1 MKLWQLG
8 LSGALLAA
16 GVAAGATLLFGA
28 KTQTTTSAAKLK
40 DYGPAPELSN
50 QVWLNVETPLRLA
63 DLHGKVTLID
73 MWTFG

>member
-8 LSGALLAA
+8 LSGALL
-16 GVAAGATLLFGA
+16 AAGATLLFGA
-28 KTQTTTSAAKLK
+28 KTQTTTSTTKLK

-50 QVWLNVETPLRLA
+50 QVWLNIEAPLRLA
-63 DLHGKVTLID
+63 DLRGKVTLID